1 MPADDKAPPA
11 PTIVDAYRDGIGDTA
26 AAGAGATHNL
36 QDAQATA
43 VGDLE
48 DAQAAA
54 AHDLQDAQ
62 STAVH
67 DVQDTQAV
75 AANNTQDAQ
84 TAATAAVL
92 GSLARAAGSTSR
104 AVTSGGAAVAVT
116 FADVEAMT
124 TSIQSLNLLVA
135 PMIGTVAALAV
146 DPDLLESLVLSPLTG
161 ANAEAAALRAAT
173 RLTTQLV
180 VTESLALVT
189 ASVVTTYQLAD
200 SALQASAA
208 ALGGGVSVGGS
219 VVGGAVTVA
228 GTSIH
233 GAGDVVGATVTGAW
247 DVAGAAVTGVGGF
260 AGAAVSGAGSVAGV
274 AVAGAGNLAGAA
286 ASGVGGVAA
295 AQADLAMTMV
305 TGAGV
310 AVGLAGALN
319 VSLRVGILQETTES
333 LAGALIAAADELQE
347 DPIGVLRTRGI
358 PLAVGV
364 GVSFFENFSL
374 SDVSANSVANVG
386 ALIGATGPYFD
397 DIVGMIIHDG
407 QTLGMFNDGEAAL
420 GDSGLSDAALKE
432 RAEAAT
438 RDSRTQTGD
447 DVEITTDD
455 DTGQVKPTDVASLL
469 VSASQIDATGKA
481 DFAEI
486 RIFHSQAEK
495 LDAEG
500 NAVLDARGIPVIEHA
515 YTVQIPST
523 QVWNPL
529 AGTVP
534 NDLTADLLAVHGDQT
549 ALMDA
554 VFDAMEKEG
563 IPTGPGAPPVMTTGF
578 SLGGITA
585 AAMAADPRGYNIQ
598 QVVTAGSPISEMA
611 IPVGVDVTALA
622 ADEDLVAVAT
632 GGQNPESWTTVGG
645 SGSHL
650 AGESDS
656 TVMHALNVHDANR
669 YAVMASENPE
679 INNDPNITGYF
690 AGDVTV
696 NDYHASRK

>member
-11 PTIVDAYRDGIGDTA
+11 PTIVDAYRDGIGETA

-36 QDAQATA
+36 QDAGATA
-43 VGDLE
+43 AGDVQ

-54 AHDLQDAQ
+54 AQDLQDAQ

-67 DVQDTQAV
+67 DVQDTQAG
-75 AANNTQDAQ
+75 AAHNAQDAQ
-84 TAATAAVL
+84 IAATAAVL
-92 GSLARAAGSTSR
+92 GSVGRAAGSTSR

-200 SALQASAA
+200 SALQVSAA

-260 AGAAVSGAGSVAGV
+260 AGAAASGAGSIAGV

-295 AQADLAMTMV
+295 AQADLAVTMV

-333 LAGALIAAADELQE
+333 LAGALAAAADEFRE

-364 GVSFFENFSL
+364 GVSFFENFSW
-374 SDVSANSVANVG
+374 SDVSANSAANVG

-397 DIVGMIIHDG
+397 DILGMIIHDG
-407 QTLGMFNDGEAAL
+407 QTLGMFNDGEATL
-420 GDSGLSDAALKE
+420 GSSGLSADALEKRALNAA
-432 RAEAAT
+432 AE
-438 RDSRTQTGD
+438 SRKLTGD
-447 DVEITTDD
+447 DIEITTDGE
-455 DTGQVKPTDVASLL
+455 TGQVKPTDVASLL

-486 RIFHSQAEK
+486 RIFHSQVEK

-500 NAVLDARGIPVIEHA
+500 HAVLDAQNNPVIEHA

-529 AGTVP
+529 AGAVP

-598 QVVTAGSPISEMA
+598 QVVTAGSPISETA

-632 GGQNPESWTTVGG
+632 GGRNPERWTTVGG

-656 TVMHALNVHDANR
+656 TPMHALNVHNANR
-669 YAVMASENPE
+669 YAVMAAENPK

>member
-1 MPADDKAPPA
+1 MPADDTASPA
-11 PTIVDAYRDGIGDTA
+11 PTIVDAYRDGIGETA
-26 AAGAGATHNL
+26 AAGAGAAHNL

-43 VGDLE
+43 VGDLQ

-54 AHDLQDAQ
+54 VGDLQDAQ

-67 DVQDTQAV
+67 DVQETQAV
-75 AANNTQDAQ
+75 AADNAQGAQ

-92 GSLARAAGSTSR
+92 DSVGRAAASTSR
-104 AVTSGGAAVAVT
+104 AVASGGAAVAVT

-146 DPDLLESLVLSPLTG
+146 HPDLLESLVLSPLTG

-219 VVGGAVTVA
+219 VVVGAVTVA
-228 GTSIH
+228 GTRIH
-233 GAGDVVGATVTGAW
+233 GAGDMVGAAAVGAW
-247 DVAGAAVTGVGGF
+247 DVAGAAVTGAGGF
-260 AGAAVSGAGSVAGV
+260 AGAAVLGVGSVAGV
-274 AVAGAGNLAGAA
+274 AVTGAGNVAGAA

-295 AQADLAMTMV
+295 ARADLAVTMV

-310 AVGLAGALN
+310 AVGLAGALATSFKAG
-319 VSLRVGILQETTES
+319 VLQETAET
-333 LAGALIAAADELQE
+333 LAGALTAAADQFQE

-374 SDVSANSVANVG
+374 SDVSANSAANVG
-386 ALIGATGPYFD
+386 TLIGATGPYFD
-397 DIVGMIIHDG
+397 DILGMIIHDG
-407 QTLGMFNDGEAAL
+407 QTLGMFNDGEATL
-420 GDSGLSDAALKE
+420 GDSGLSDEALERRAVNAAI
-432 RAEAAT
+432 A
-438 RDSRTQTGD
+438 SRKLTGD
-447 DVEITTDD
+447 DVEITTDGE
-455 DTGQVKPTDVASLL
+455 TGQVKPTDVASLL
-469 VSASQIDATGKA
+469 VSASQIDATGGS

-500 NAVLDARGIPVIEHA
+500 NAVLDAQGIPVIEEA

-523 QVWNPL
+523 QEWNPF
-529 AGTVP
+529 AGAVP

-598 QVVTAGSPISEMA
+598 QVVTAGSPISETA

-632 GGQNPESWTTVGG
+632 GGQNPETWTTVGG

-650 AGESDS
+650 SGESES
-656 TVMHALNVHDANR
+656 TTMNALNVHNANR

-679 INNDPNITGYF
+679 INNNPNIAAYF

-696 NDYHASRK
+696 NDYHVSRK

>member
-347 DPIGVLRTRGI
+347 DPMGVLRTRGI
-358 PLAVGV
+358 PLAVCV

-679 INNDPNITGYF
+679 INDDPNITGYF

>member
-1 MPADDKAPPA
+1 MPADDMAPPA

-36 QDAQATA
+36 QDAQVTA